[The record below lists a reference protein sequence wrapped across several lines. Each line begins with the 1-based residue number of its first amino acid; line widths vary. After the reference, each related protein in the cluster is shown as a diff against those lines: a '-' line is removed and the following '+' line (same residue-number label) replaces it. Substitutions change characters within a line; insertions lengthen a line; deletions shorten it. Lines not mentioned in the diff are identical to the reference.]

1 MFTLSNRSAS
11 AVAMPAV
18 RAARGKHCLSADALA
33 PYSATSAKLRS
44 ARRLSTSAINRCA
57 STATDVTASFQI
69 ELVPCLSDNYAY
81 LLHEPR
87 AGLTAIVDP
96 SEAGPVLETLK
107 QRGLT
112 LDYILNTHHHWDHVG
127 GNEELKQQTGAS
139 VVGPFADKERIPS
152 LDIALADGETWKFG
166 EQDVSIM
173 DTPGHTRGH
182 IAFYLPGAQAV
193 FTGDTLF
200 ALGCG
205 RLFEGTAKQ
214 MWKSLSQL
222 AELPPETKVCL
233 ESTRFTSRKS
243 QCGDMLVA
251 NYY

>member
-1 MFTLSNRSAS
+1 MARGNAVSGTESAHRLCISSRDPVEGRPFTSAS
-11 AVAMPAV
+11 GSTYVCPLV
-18 RAARGKHCLSADALA
+18 GAD
-33 PYSATSAKLRS
+33 
-44 ARRLSTSAINRCA
+44 
-57 STATDVTASFQI
+57 
-69 ELVPCLSDNYAY
+69 
-81 LLHEPR
+81 
-87 AGLTAIVDP
+87 
-96 SEAGPVLETLK
+96 
-107 QRGLT
+107 
-112 LDYILNTHHHWDHVG
+112 WDHVG

-166 EQDVSIM
+166 EQDVSVI

-205 RLFEGTAKQ
+205 RLFEGTAAQ

-222 AELPPETKVCL
+222 AELPPETKVYCGHEYTQSNARFALSVDGTNEALIERSAEIDGLRKQQLPTIPTTIQREL
-233 ESTRFTSRKS
+233 ETNPFMRAKS
-243 QCGDMLVA
+243 VTEFAKIRTAKD
-251 NYY
+251 NF